1 MQVRKL
7 DADNRRD
14 VRQFIQLP
22 FDIYKGN
29 AQWVPPILPE
39 MQLVFNRRKHP
50 FYLHSDADFFVVE
63 EGKQTLARVA
73 VMENRNYNA
82 HHGVKDAFFYY
93 FDAYD
98 NPEAVRLLFEA
109 AFEWAQARGLTRIIG
124 PKGFLQG
131 DGMGV
136 LVEGFQHRP
145 AVGIPYNHPY
155 YHNLLSAC
163 GFEKETDFLSGY
175 LEGNHDLDPRFY
187 EIAERVKERRGFR
200 IKSFASEKELREWI
214 PRIGKVYNDSF
225 VNNWEYCPI
234 TPEEMKVIGDR
245 LIAIAHPR
253 LIKLVMKGD
262 QPIGF
267 VFGFMDISAAIQK
280 TKGRVWP
287 FGWIT
292 LMREFKRTKWVNFN
306 GTGLLPEYQGLGG
319 NAILYTELAKSAR
332 EFGFLHA
339 DVVQVEEQNMKSL
352 GDMAAIGVRWY
363 KRHRLY
369 RRALA

>member
-1 MQVRKL
+1 MQVRKI
-7 DADNRRD
+7 DTDNRRD
-14 VRQFIQLP
+14 VRRFIQLA
-22 FDIYKGN
+22 FDIYKDS

-39 MQLVFNRRKHP
+39 IQAVFNRKKHP
-50 FYLHSDADFFVVE
+50 FYRHSDADFFIVE
-63 EGKQTLARVA
+63 DGKRPLARVA
-73 VMENRNYNA
+73 VMENRNYNR

-93 FDAYD
+93 FDAYND
-98 NPEAVRLLFEA
+98 PDAVRLLFDA
-109 AFEWAQARGLTRIIG
+109 AFDWARARGLTRIIG

-136 LVEGFQHRP
+136 LVEGFEHRP

-155 YHNLLSAC
+155 YEALLLAC
-163 GFEKETDFLSGY
+163 GFEKETDFSSGY
-175 LEGNHDLDPRFY
+175 LPGNHDLDPRFY
-187 EIAERVKERRGFR
+187 EIAERVKERRGFH

-287 FGWIT
+287 FGWIA

-369 RRALA
+369 RRAL